1 MDRNEYALNK
11 IKEIYRDKKLTI
23 NDFSDLIGKS
33 RSAWLRRESGEVPLT
48 VNEIEEIAQKLGSD
62 FGTITHSSV
71 INQIN
76 SHKNFVANNA
86 PNATITIQLTQDQLN
101 KVIEVVKEN

>member
-23 NDFSDLIGKS
+23 NEFSDLIGKS

-71 INQIN
+71 ITQN
-76 SHKNFVANNA
+76 NFNKTILSNNA

>member
-23 NDFSDLIGKS
+23 NEFSDLIGKS
-33 RSAWLRRESGEVPLT
+33 RSALLRRESGEVPLT

>member
-23 NDFSDLIGKS
+23 NEFADLIGKS

>member
-1 MDRNEYALNK
+1 
-11 IKEIYRDKKLTI
+11 
-23 NDFSDLIGKS
+23 
-33 RSAWLRRESGEVPLT
+33 LRRESGEVPLT

-71 INQIN
+71 ITQN
-76 SHKNFVANNA
+76 NFNKTVLSNNA